1 MLRPMRGASSYYDDF
16 PRGLKP
22 GRAMRRVSSNRQ
34 GIRLD
39 AMEGARFVWAAA
51 EESQRGVRFQVDIL
65 PEGATIRVT

>member
-1 MLRPMRGASSYYDDF
+1 
-16 PRGLKP
+16 
-22 GRAMRRVSSNRQ
+22 MRRVSSNRQ

-51 EESQRGVRFQVDIL
+51 EELQRGVRFQVDIL